1 MEETSSPETP
11 GEGLMRQ
18 FDGYCERVDFTYWS
32 EPVNAVTNA
41 AFLIAAFVM
50 WRRIAAHGAGEAGG
64 VTRALCVVLAAI
76 GVGSYLFHTHA
87 TVWAVISDVVP
98 IALFIVLYVYGANR
112 YFWGASAWVSAL
124 GAAAFIPYASVVGS
138 AFGQL
143 PFFEISAAYWPVPLL
158 IVIYA
163 GALWNRRPETARG
176 MLAGAAVL
184 VVSLTFRSVDELV
197 CEAVPLGTHFI
208 WHILNG
214 IMLGWMIE
222 VMRRDGGRPVAAR
235 APSA

>member
-1 MEETSSPETP
+1 MEETSSPEAP

-32 EPVNAVTNA
+32 EPVNALTNA

-50 WRRIAAHGAGEAGG
+50 WRRIAAQGAGDAGG

-87 TVWAVISDVVP
+87 TVWAVISDVIP

-112 YFWGASAWVSAL
+112 YFWGGSAWVSAL
-124 GAAAFIPYASVVGS
+124 GASAFIPYAAIVGS

-163 GALWNRRPETARG
+163 GALWNRRPQTARG
-176 MLAGAAVL
+176 MLAGAAILVL
-184 VVSLTFRSVDELV
+184 SLTFRSVDELV
-197 CEAVPLGTHFI
+197 CEAVPLGTHFV

-222 VMRRDGGRPVAAR
+222 VMRRDGGRPVTVPAR
-235 APSA
+235 AA